1 MPHGQESAAQP
12 GIKCTHGGLCFI
24 CQPGVDMNE
33 ITPVLPC
40 NGFSACLPSRKVQDK
55 FPVSP
60 WIRRVQKH
68 HSLSF
73 VGRYCVTAVV
83 LWQQH
88 VLPLR
93 YNARLTHQGLYLQL
107 LHCVLFT
114 QCECESSQ
122 QEQKNAGLHCEV
134 LERSCRPVTSVKA
147 ASTHTAASN
156 SERER
161 RRERSCTAG
170 SAATSNADVL

>member
-1 MPHGQESAAQP
+1 MPHGQESAVQP
-12 GIKCTHGGLCFI
+12 DIKCTHGGLCFI
-24 CQPGVDMNE
+24 CQHGVDMNE

-83 LWQQH
+83 LLHQRG
-88 VLPLR
+88 LPLHCD
-93 YNARLTHQGLYLQL
+93 ARLTHQGLYLQL
-107 LHCVLFT
+107 LHCIMFT
-114 QCECESSQ
+114 QCESASESSE

-161 RRERSCTAG
+161 RGETSCTAG
-170 SAATSNADVL
+170 SVDCCYE